1 MPWFIQLII
10 AIVMITL
17 YISISKVLCT
27 NSNVLDRQLIH
38 SLGLGMFSSLL
49 FIFWIHQYSTH
60 HTIIYWRIIELF
72 KQ

>member
-17 YISISKVLCT
+17 YISISKVLGT
-27 NSNVLDRQLIH
+27 NSSFLDKRLFG
-38 SLGLGMFSSLL
+38 SLGIGMFSLFLL
-49 FIFWIHQYSTH
+49 IFWMCQYSTH

-72 KQ
+72 K